1 MMTRTA
7 AREIAVH
14 LSFEESVNPM
24 DAGEMFDVFF
34 DREYYATLSSED
46 ELYSDYPDDAQLRYI
61 RRLAGGVAEHSAEL
75 DSYIEK
81 YSRNWRFERISR
93 VAAAIIRVAMF
104 ELLYMPEEIPY
115 KAAINEAVTIAK
127 GYEEPDVV
135 RFVNGVLGGFVKGEL
150 GGADEK

>member
-1 MMTRTA
+1 MTRTA

-24 DAGEMFDVFF
+24 NIEEMLDRFF
-34 DREYYATLSSED
+34 DRDYYATLSGED
-46 ELYSDYPDDAQLRYI
+46 ELYSEYPDEKQLMYI

-75 DSYIEK
+75 DSYIAK
-81 YSRNWRFERISR
+81 YSKNWRFERISR

-104 ELLYMPEEIPY
+104 ERLYMPDEIPY
-115 KAAINEAVTIAK
+115 KAAINEAVSLAK
-127 GYEEPDVV
+127 GYEDRDVV

-150 GGADEK
+150 DGAGEQ